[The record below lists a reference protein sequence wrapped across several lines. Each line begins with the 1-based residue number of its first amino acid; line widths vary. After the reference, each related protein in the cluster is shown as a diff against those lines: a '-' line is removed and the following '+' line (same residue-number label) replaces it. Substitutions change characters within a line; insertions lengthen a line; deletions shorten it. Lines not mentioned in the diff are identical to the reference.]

1 MHIQEI
7 LAKLDS
13 NIEDAE
19 EDVDE
24 DLDLDASQE
33 EEAGKDQI
41 IHGHQGGGDNDN
53 MFNIYFDCAGWT
65 ANLDGFPRYI
75 PFTGTSGVNT
85 NIDTNNYSALL
96 CYQLFITDTLI
107 QLLKEETNNYAAVL
121 KTLEKLGQR
130 RLCRNGRL
138 LPSLKFK
145 VFYSFFCIWE
155 Q

>member
-53 MFNIYFDCAGWT
+53 MFNIYFDRAGWT
-65 ANLDGFPRYI
+65 AILI
-75 PFTGTSGVNT
+75 LTQTT
-85 NIDTNNYSALL
+85 ILH
-96 CYQLFITDTLI
+96 CYAITF
-107 QLLKEETNNYAAVL
+107 
-121 KTLEKLGQR
+121 
-130 RLCRNGRL
+130 
-138 LPSLKFK
+138 SLQIHL
-145 VFYSFFCIWE
+145 SNC
-155 Q
+155 